1 LKASYA
7 LCFEGPGAYATW
19 DLLDAR
25 KLAPEHLLGKTP
37 ALDAHHKQVAQLV
50 CKQIRHTRALSE
62 HAPPD
67 LRCDDAAL
75 IWLHPGTRHRC
86 IDAYGIQYSWPSCFL
101 AISSSIDTRLIRHGR
116 TARSGRQSCHRNGD
130 RRAAV
135 WASGTGRAT
144 GQFSQWMTISSPAS
158 ARVRRSGR
166 RAFISAIFTA
176 HVRSPSALE
185 RVHIPTL
192 WSQRHAGPSILPKRL
207 RRQNPESNNQAFF
220 FIALTIKP
228 TTAVTIAPVMPPPAS

>member
-1 LKASYA
+1 MHRCLWHSVLVAFM
-7 LCFEGPGAYATW
+7 LPGDQFVDRHAF
-19 DLLDAR
+19 DPAR
-25 KLAPEHLLGKTP
+25 KDCSFG
-37 ALDAHHKQVAQLV
+37 
-50 CKQIRHTRALSE
+50 
-62 HAPPD
+62 
-67 LRCDDAAL
+67 AA
-75 IWLHPGTRHRC
+75 IM
-86 IDAYGIQYSWPSCFL
+86 
-101 AISSSIDTRLIRHGR
+101 SSN
-116 TARSGRQSCHRNGD
+116 AD

-158 ARVRRSGR
+158 ARVMRSGR